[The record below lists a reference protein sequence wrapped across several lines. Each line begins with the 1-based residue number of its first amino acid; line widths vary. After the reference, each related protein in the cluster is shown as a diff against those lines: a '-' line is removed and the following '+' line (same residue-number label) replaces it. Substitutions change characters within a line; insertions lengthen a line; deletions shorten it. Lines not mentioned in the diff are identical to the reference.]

1 MTKKKYHKPTLIMIP
16 IDNEVSSEWKP
27 GDGKPPW
34 AGGTGGRGGRP
45 KKSSSNDNPFGG
57 DTFVESPFNEE

>member
-1 MTKKKYHKPTLIMIP
+1 MIP
-16 IDNEVSSEWKP
+16 IDNEVSIGMSSEWKP

-34 AGGTGGRGGRP
+34 AGGGRP
-45 KKSSSNDNPFGG
+45 KKSSPSDNPFGG